1 MQNENGPCPLLALAN
16 VLLLR
21 GGIEIHPDY
30 PEVAFEASPACTRS
44 RTHTHTHTHTHTTCS
59 APPQDLSARLAE
71 HMLDKSA
78 ALSESD
84 EELRA
89 NQQQNIAD
97 GMSLFPKLAR
107 GLDVNVGFTGI
118 DAFEYSEDQVQL
130 TPALTPT
137 PTRPNPSPHPK
148 FPRSPW
154 PSPGPPPPAAAPA

>member
-1 MQNENGPCPLLALAN
+1 
-16 VLLLR
+16 
-21 GGIEIHPDY
+21 
-30 PEVAFEASPACTRS
+30 
-44 RTHTHTHTHTHTTCS
+44 
-59 APPQDLSARLAE
+59 
-71 HMLDKSA
+71 MLDKSA

-107 GLDVNVGFTGI
+107 GLDVNVGFTRI

-137 PTRPNPSPHPK
+137 PAK
-148 FPRSPW
+148 
-154 PSPGPPPPAAAPA
+154 PPPPPKIPTLTLALTRPPTSCCGPCLGHLRFAQRAPGPRMAE

>member
-1 MQNENGPCPLLALAN
+1 
-16 VLLLR
+16 
-21 GGIEIHPDY
+21 
-30 PEVAFEASPACTRS
+30 
-44 RTHTHTHTHTHTTCS
+44 
-59 APPQDLSARLAE
+59 
-71 HMLDKSA
+71 MLDKSA

-137 PTRPNPSPHPK
+137 PTRPNPTPPPK

-154 PSPGPPPPAAAPA
+154 PSPGPPPPLRSLLRSSSICSTCAWSTDG

>member
-1 MQNENGPCPLLALAN
+1 
-16 VLLLR
+16 
-21 GGIEIHPDY
+21 
-30 PEVAFEASPACTRS
+30 
-44 RTHTHTHTHTHTTCS
+44 
-59 APPQDLSARLAE
+59 
-71 HMLDKSA
+71 MLDKSA

-97 GMSLFPKLAR
+97 GMSLFPKLSR

-137 PTRPNPSPHPK
+137 PVRPNPSPYPK
-148 FPRSPW
+148 NPRSPW
-154 PSPGPPPPAAAPA
+154 PSTRPPPPPAAALLRSSSICSTCAWSTDG

>member
-1 MQNENGPCPLLALAN
+1 MADVAPQDVPIRLKRIQFGEHVIPILMQNENGPCPLLALTN

-21 GGIEIHPDY
+21 GAITIHQDIPY
-30 PEVAFEASPACTRS
+30 VTFS
-44 RTHTHTHTHTHTTCS
+44 
-59 APPQDLSARLAE
+59 DLSALLADY
-71 HMLDKSA
+71 MLTTN
-78 ALSESD
+78 ALSETNA
-84 EELRA
+84 ELRA

-97 GMSLFPKLAR
+97 GMSLFPKLSR

>member
-30 PEVAFEASPACTRS
+30 PEVTFEVSPACTRT
-44 RTHTHTHTHTHTTCS
+44 RTHTHTQTDTTCS

-97 GMSLFPKLAR
+97 GMSLFPKLSR